1 MINRISSFIA
11 KHPKTILLIAS
22 LLLIPAA
29 IGYIS
34 TFVNYDIMSYM
45 PASVE
50 SVQGEQLLDKDF
62 DLAANAFLV
71 ITDMKSKDVVK
82 IKNSIAEIEGVN
94 NVIWVDDVM
103 DINIPQ
109 SMLPDSVTE
118 IFYST
123 DKSSTLVMVQF
134 DQGSASTLTMNA
146 IKEIK
151 SLLNK
156 QCFLSGM
163 SAIIEDT
170 KELTDSEA
178 PFYIAVAIILAL
190 IALSFT
196 MDSWLLPFVLIT
208 ALGYAVVYNMG
219 TNFFMPKGI
228 SYITQSIA
236 AILQLGVTM
245 DYSVFLMDRFNEELE
260 TGDDRTAAMSR
271 AITSTFQSL
280 IGSSL
285 TTVFGFIALCFMSF
299 TLGFDIGI
307 VMAKGV
313 LLGVLTVVIVLPT
326 FLLIFY
332 KPINKL
338 KHKRIIPNFSKLN
351 GFLIKHRK
359 VFAIIFFVLII
370 PSFIAK
376 SIVPLDYCI
385 ANALPEQ
392 LDSVQALAKL
402 KGDFNM
408 ATTHFV
414 IIDEDVP
421 SGKVSEMI
429 SEFEKV
435 DGISTVISLNS
446 FVGPTISESML
457 PDEIKEIC
465 IKGGHQLMMMN
476 SVYEASSD
484 EQNAQIETL
493 TEILK
498 RYDPTG
504 YLTGEGVLSKDL
516 IAITNVDF
524 KVTNAISIA
533 AIFVLIMIIFKSIS
547 IPVLLVLSIELAIF
561 INGAFPLVTGA
572 DVSFIAPTVISC
584 VQLGATVDYAILLT
598 TRFREE
604 LRKGTDKKTAMHIAA
619 NASDKS
625 IFQSALVFFCATFG
639 VYLVCNVEIVSS
651 LCAMLARGAII
662 SALVIVLFLT
672 PLLTSFDGFI
682 DKTTME
688 WKKIKDKT
696 AKTKG
701 GKKAVK
707 ASSVL
712 KKATAISMVLAMLL
726 CMVSCSKKTEQ
737 KPEETTAGST
747 APKVQQVYSQAPS
760 AVTKA
765 ETVFVNLKRDGSK
778 DSVSVTDW
786 IHTDKGEVRVNDLS
800 DLNDIYNIKSDIEP
814 IINGENIIWDM
825 PETDIYYGGTTDK
838 QPIVDFEIKYY
849 LDGKEISGDE
859 LAGKSGKVKIE
870 INMKNN
876 VEKTVKMNGKDQ
888 KIFLPVMV
896 VGGMIMPEADF
907 SGITVENGRAI
918 GDGTKEIVVFFG
930 MPGMS
935 ESLGLDDIGVKDMG
949 GLVMGNTASVT
960 AETGSFNLGNMY
972 FAALPIGSMDLDL
985 QMGDSMDDVKSIIS
999 VLKNF
1004 QDTIGTMDTKK
1015 LMSIFTSDVNGL
1027 KNLTGVLS
1035 SVVSLYNDNKA
1046 LIKVVSKYSDPESVE
1061 QLKKLL
1067 TFLGDEK
1074 NQRAISTLLNSD
1086 ILSVLTGLSE
1096 LRDTAPLLASLAAE
1110 LQTPEVKAAIDR
1122 LPETLKQLSE
1132 IQAVLDKNSSTIN
1145 TLLDFISGK
1154 GGDSLSTL
1162 LSLLQKTDISSIAEK
1177 YSALT
1182 GNADVLLERCEK
1194 WMEAGRTF
1202 KIFTKATDEMST
1214 SVTFIYQT
1222 PSIKVKVETEPNTAE
1237 QSGESPLDSF
1247 IKKFR

>member
-1 MINRISSFIA
+1 MINKIASFIA

-29 IGYIS
+29 VGYLS

-45 PASVE
+45 PESVE
-50 SVQGEQLLDKDF
+50 SVQGEQILDKDF

-71 ITDMKSKDVVK
+71 ITDMQPKDVVK
-82 IKNSIAEIEGVN
+82 IKNKIAGIEGVN
-94 NVIWVDDVM
+94 NVIWIDDVM

-109 SMLPDSVTE
+109 SMLPDSITE

-123 DKSSTLVMVQF
+123 DKKSTLVMVQF
-134 DQGSASTLTMNA
+134 GQGSASTLTMNA
-146 IKEIK
+146 IREIK
-151 SLLNK
+151 SILNK

-208 ALGYAVVYNMG
+208 ALGYAVIYNMG
-219 TNFFMPKGI
+219 TNFFMPNGI

-245 DYSVFLMDRFNEELE
+245 DYSVFLMDRFNEETE
-260 TGDDRTAAMSR
+260 KGGARTDAMSR
-271 AITSTFQSL
+271 AISSTFQSL
-280 IGSSL
+280 LGSSL
-285 TTVFGFIALCFMSF
+285 TTVFGFLALCFMSF

-313 LLGVLTVVIVLPT
+313 LLGVLTVVIVLPA
-326 FLLIFY
+326 FLLLFY
-332 KPINKL
+332 KPIYKFR
-338 KHKRIIPNFSKLN
+338 HKRIIPNFSKLN
-351 GFLIKHRK
+351 GFLVKHRK
-359 VFAIIFFVLII
+359 IFVVIFFILIV
-370 PSFIAK
+370 PSFVAK

-421 SGKVSEMI
+421 PGKVSEMI
-429 SEFEKV
+429 SDFEKV

-446 FVGPTISESML
+446 FVGPTISGNML
-457 PDEIKEIC
+457 PDEIKEVC
-465 IKGGHQLMMMN
+465 IKGGHQLMMIN
-476 SVYEASSD
+476 SLYEASSD
-484 EQNAQIETL
+484 EQNEQIEAL
-493 TEILK
+493 TKILK
-498 RYDPTG
+498 SYDPTG

-533 AIFVLIMIIFKSIS
+533 AIFVLIMICFKSIS

-561 INGAFPLVTGA
+561 INGAFPLITGA
-572 DVSFIAPTVISC
+572 NVSFIAPTVISC

-604 LRKGTDKKTAMHIAA
+604 LRKGTDKKTAMQIAA

-625 IFQSALVFFCATFG
+625 VFQSALVFFCATFG
-639 VYLVCNVEIVSS
+639 VYLVCNVEVVSS

-662 SALVIVLFLT
+662 SALVIILFLT

-682 DKTTME
+682 DKTTLG
-688 WKKIKDKT
+688 WKKTKEKNNSKKGEKKMIKSS
-696 AKTKG
+696 
-701 GKKAVK
+701 AVM
-707 ASSVL
+707 
-712 KKATAISMVLAMLL
+712 KKATAVTTVLAMLF
-726 CMVSCSKKTEQ
+726 CMASCSKKVEEKT
-737 KPEETTAGST
+737 ETTTVASKT
-747 APKVQQVYSQAPS
+747 NVQQVYSQAPA
-760 AVTKA
+760 AVSKA
-765 ETVFVNLKRDGSK
+765 ETVFVNMKTDGSRE
-778 DSVSVTDW
+778 SVSVTDW
-786 IHTDKGEVRVNDLS
+786 LHTDKGGVRVKDVS
-800 DLNDIYNIKSDIEP
+800 DLKDIYNIKSDIEP
-814 IINGENIIWDM
+814 IISGQNLIWDM

-838 QPIVDFEIKYY
+838 QPIVDFEINYY
-849 LDGKEISGDE
+849 LDGKKISADKI
-859 LAGKSGKVKIE
+859 AGKSGKIKVE
-870 INMKNN
+870 VNMKNN
-876 VEKTVKMNGKDQ
+876 VEKTVKINGKNQ

-896 VGGMIMPEADF
+896 VGGMILPESDF

-935 ESLGLDDIGVKDMG
+935 ESLGLKEIGIKDMG
-949 GLVMGNTASVT
+949 GLVVGNTASVT
-960 AETGSFNLGNMY
+960 AETLNFSLSNMY
-972 FAALPIGSMDLDL
+972 FAAIPIGSMNLDL
-985 QMGDSMDDVKSIIS
+985 QAGDSMEDIKSIIT

-1004 QDTIGTMDTKK
+1004 QDTIGAMDTKK
-1015 LMSIFTSDVNGL
+1015 LMSIFTSDVNGI
-1027 KNLTGVLS
+1027 KNLTTVLGD
-1035 SVVSLYNDNKA
+1035 VISLYNSNKA
-1046 LIKVVSKYSDPESVE
+1046 LIKVLSKYSDPESVE

-1067 TFLGDEK
+1067 TFLSDEK
-1074 NQRAISTLLNSD
+1074 NQKAISTLLNSD
-1086 ILSVLTGLSE
+1086 ILSMLTGLSE
-1096 LRDTAPLLASLAAE
+1096 LRDTAPLLASLAEE
-1110 LQTPEVKAAIDR
+1110 LKSPEVKAAIDN
-1122 LPETLKQLSE
+1122 LPETLKQIAA
-1132 IQAVLDKNSSTIN
+1132 IQAVLERNSDTIN
-1145 TLLDFISGK
+1145 TLFDFISGK
-1154 GGDSLSTL
+1154 NGDNFSNL
-1162 LSLLQKTDISSIAEK
+1162 LSILQKTDLSSLADK
-1177 YSALT
+1177 YSSLA
-1182 GNADVLLERCEK
+1182 GNADLLLERCEK
-1194 WMEAGRTF
+1194 WLEAGRGF
-1202 KIFTKATDEMST
+1202 KIFTKATDQMST

-1222 PSIKVKVETEPNTAE
+1222 PSIKAQPSAE
-1237 QSGESPLDSF
+1237 SGAPAKSGESPLDSF